1 MAGEEE
7 TILVKD
13 MLSLCQ
19 FGRIKLS
26 ISPFSCLARFS
37 QDVLRHCLKMT
48 DN

>member
-13 MLSLCQ
+13 MC
-19 FGRIKLS
+19 RIKLS